1 MTADGFG
8 RSAWRWAIVVSA
20 GVLLSLRFGFNFGI
34 GNHNTYLLHALRR
47 VHPDLLT
54 ADWLASSTQD
64 YHPVFTHIAALLL
77 RLDESGWLFALVN
90 VLCITLCAVVVYL
103 IVRELV
109 PGRLAVPVFL
119 LTAAFMGV
127 GATYSAGGSYLL
139 SSTLQP
145 STVAVMGCLLAILW
159 FVRER
164 TLASG
169 ICLAVAGA
177 FHVNFAVLVVPW
189 FGLAHLLLG
198 WRGCSRRLVLQLA
211 PVCATLALLSPLILG
226 QAGSPHVEQA
236 RYIFQHVLAPQHY
249 VPATYWTEFVVYF
262 GWCALG
268 LLAGRSVLFASAKGC
283 LGALW
288 LSSLLLVTTATLL
301 TTVVFIPTVSQLYFW
316 RLAPFTVLASQ
327 IAACAG
333 LLVFL
338 DNQTA
343 SLSALRRMLV
353 FAASAIAIWLLFRY
367 HYGEFRFLQYGL
379 LIALAVVFA
388 VQPLLRPLSEKGT
401 SPAWVLACGAW
412 LLAAIVPLLSLS
424 SRSSLLRGR
433 PQTESELYAWV
444 ATTPRESVFLIP
456 PQLENFRF
464 NARRAVV
471 VDNKSTPVEP
481 GQLLEWYGRLGLVCG
496 EDSVQSG
503 ASAAAGYAKLDSARV
518 TAIEARVPIHFV
530 VVLADQ
536 PFSGT
541 DRWRP
546 VYELPGVR
554 VYGREDGPPSNEV
567 GASH

>member
-1 MTADGFG
+1 MTPDGG
-8 RSAWRWAIVVSA
+8 RASAWRWAIVVAA

-34 GNHNTYLLHALRR
+34 GNHNTYLLHALQR

-64 YHPVFTHIAALLL
+64 YHPVFTHFAALLL
-77 RLDESGWLFALVN
+77 RLDESGWLFALLN
-90 VLCITLCAVVVYL
+90 VLCITLCAVIVYL

-109 PGRLAVPVFL
+109 SDRLAVPTFL
-119 LTAAFMGV
+119 LAASFMGV
-127 GATYSAGGSYLL
+127 GGTYSAGGSYLL
-139 SSTLQP
+139 SATLQP
-145 STVAVMGCLLAILW
+145 STVAVMGYLLAVLW

-177 FHVNFAVLVVPW
+177 FHVNFAVLAVPW

-198 WRGCSRRLVLQLA
+198 WRGCFRRLVFQLA

-226 QAGSPHVEQA
+226 QASSPHVEQA

-249 VPATYWTEFVVYF
+249 VPATFWTEFVVYF
-262 GWCALG
+262 AWCALG
-268 LLAGRSVLFASAKGC
+268 LLAGRSVLFTSAKSR
-283 LGALW
+283 LGVLW

-301 TTVVFIPTVSQLYFW
+301 TTVVFIPTMSQLYFW

-338 DNQTA
+338 DNRTA
-343 SLSALRRMLV
+343 SVSALQRVLW
-353 FAASAIAIWLLFRY
+353 FAASAIAIWFLFRY
-367 HYGEFRFLQYGL
+367 HYGEYRFLQYGL

-388 VQPLLRPLSEKGT
+388 LEPQLKRFTGHAT
-401 SPAWVLACGAW
+401 SPARVLACGAW
-412 LLAAIVPLLSLS
+412 VLAAIVPVLTLS
-424 SRSSLLRGR
+424 SRSSLLRGL
-433 PQTESELYAWV
+433 PQAESELYDWA

-471 VDNKSTPVEP
+471 VDMKSTPVEP
-481 GQLLEWYGRLGLVCG
+481 GQLLEWYARLGWVCG
-496 EDSVQSG
+496 QDSVRSG
-503 ASAAAGYAKLDSARV
+503 ASAAAGYATLDSSRV
-518 TAIEARVPIHFV
+518 SAIEAKVPIHFV
-530 VVLADQ
+530 VVSANQ

-546 VYELPGVR
+546 VYESPGVR
-554 VYGREDGPPSNEV
+554 VYGREGRPRTNEV